1 MFSLAE
7 EKHTSETGENKVAK
21 NVTSEQHQFF
31 SGKKKVLETS
41 AFSVGK
47 KKICTNL

>member
-21 NVTSEQHQFF
+21 NVTEQHQFF
-31 SGKKKVLETS
+31 SEKKKVLETS